1 MAGIELK
8 STAFRREREGTWRE
22 LERLIGKAES
32 GGLRSLSASELF
44 RLPKLY
50 RASLSSLSVARAI
63 SLDRNLVGYLESLA
77 ARAYFY
83 VYGARAGI
91 ATGIAA
97 FFAVRFPAAV
107 RAARWHIGAAAF
119 FMALGVFT
127 GFVLTLGEPDWYYAL
142 VPDAL
147 AEDRSPASS
156 TAALRAILFETGD
169 RLDDMLNVF
178 AAFLF
183 THNAG
188 IGMLAFALGFAL
200 GVPVVLLMFYN
211 GLILGALAA
220 VYESHDLSAEFWAWI
235 AIHGTTELTA
245 VVLCG
250 GAGFVLATSLAFP
263 GPHTRLATLARLG
276 RMAAQIVIGAVVLFL
291 IAALLEGFARQIVT
305 DSVWRAAIAVVALAL
320 WIAYFSRAGRGR
332 PGGRGA

>member
-1 MAGIELK
+1 MAGEKLK

-22 LERLIGKAES
+22 LEGLIRRAES
-32 GGLRSLSASELF
+32 GGLGSLSSAELF
-44 RLPKLY
+44 RLPNLY

-63 SLDRNLVGYLESLA
+63 SLDQNVVAYLESLS

-83 VYGARAGI
+83 VYGARAGL
-91 ATGIAA
+91 AAGIAD
-97 FFAVRFPAAV
+97 FFADRFPAAV
-107 RAARWHIGAAAF
+107 RAARWHIGAAAL

-127 GFVLTLGEPDWYYAL
+127 GFVLTLGNQDWYYTL
-142 VPDAL
+142 VPSAL

-156 TAALRAILFETGD
+156 TAQLRAILFETDD
-169 RLDDMLNVF
+169 RLADMLNVF

-220 VYESHDLSAEFWAWI
+220 VYEAHGLSAEFWAWI

-263 GPHTRLATLARLG
+263 GPHTRLATLARQG
-276 RMAAQIVIGAVVLFL
+276 RMAARIVIGAVALFL
-291 IAALLEGFARQIVT
+291 IAALLEGFARQLVT
-305 DSVWRAAIAVVALAL
+305 DSVWRAAIAALAL
-320 WIAYFSRAGRGR
+320 ACWVGYFARAGKGR
-332 PGGRGA
+332 SGGGDA